1 MVTINIYL
9 IKEPTSLYKCISLQF
24 DEKDWD
30 FSSAVNDLRASLSN
44 MDKQNPILIL
54 NSCDRS
60 YFINIKDIAYLEI
73 IKEKKEEE

>member
-30 FSSAVNDLRASLSN
+30 FNSAVNSIRESFSN
-44 MDKQNPILIL
+44 TDKHNPILIL
-54 NSCDRS
+54 NDYDRS
-60 YFINIKDIAYLEI
+60 YFINIKNIAYLEI
-73 IKEKKEEE
+73 IKEKKEV